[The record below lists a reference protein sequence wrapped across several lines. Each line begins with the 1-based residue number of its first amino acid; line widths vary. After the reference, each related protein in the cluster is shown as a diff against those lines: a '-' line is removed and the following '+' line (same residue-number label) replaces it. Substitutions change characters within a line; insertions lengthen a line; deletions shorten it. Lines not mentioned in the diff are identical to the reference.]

1 MSIVMSLRVVAG
13 KLWSRASTRTSVSG
27 SVRVPIVVAEY
38 IYRAVSHG
46 QCWYVEAAAAGMKTW
61 IDRTM

>member
-1 MSIVMSLRVVAG
+1 MSLRVVAG
-13 KLWSRASTRTSVSG
+13 KLWSRASTRTSVSVSVSG